1 MLRKAVLLFAIA
13 VAGWCRLSAYD
24 PIDTVWTI
32 QREYSFSYYDVSP
45 DDRYVVAVLP
55 GSNGHYYGPLL
66 YDAESGS
73 FIREMEGWKSELYT
87 GLLFSP
93 DSRYVITSGIGHR
106 GIAVFD
112 TESGQFIREINNS
125 GDVLSIGNYSFSPTG
140 DTLLYLRTKY
150 KTSEWDN
157 NHSIMFVDFETGDSL
172 FERSVFFEE
181 GYLPEKITYSP
192 RGDQVLYQFEYADYF
207 YIDYLNTNTRTKYT
221 IDCLGM
227 YIGSVNYSPDGSKII
242 ISGEH
247 GLIEIINSSDRSLIK
262 SLYMLGDSSEHYY
275 CGDAILMNRNDYMVY
290 YYQHSIDL
298 DIIGYG
304 TYIFNYTD
312 SSAFKYY
319 KFSGLNLKVSSDDQY
334 IYNNSRRM
342 IKIRIDWTPQS
353 YYDPGAGKGEKS
365 KTVVKPNP
373 VSGKAALSLSN
384 LAPEACEI
392 ELYDTQGRLVRKLF
406 SGTPEGETMD
416 LEFDTGGLTAGSYL
430 CTIVLK
436 SGKKTVKFIIEE

>member
-1 MLRKAVLLFAIA
+1 MLRKAVLILLLII
-13 VAGWCRLSAYD
+13 AGWCRLSAYD

-32 QREYSFSYYDVSP
+32 QRANSFSYYDVSP

-55 GSNGHYYGPLL
+55 GSNGDCFSPLL
-66 YDAESGS
+66 FDAESGA
-73 FIREMEGWKSELYT
+73 FIREMEGWTAESYGKV
-87 GLLFSP
+87 LFSP
-93 DSRYVITSGIGHR
+93 DSRYVLTTGQGHR

-207 YIDYLNTNTRTKYT
+207 YIDYLNPKSRMKYT

-227 YIGSVNYSPDGSKII
+227 NIGSVNYSPDGSKII
-242 ISGEH
+242 ICGEH
-247 GLIEIINSSDRSLIK
+247 GLIEIINSSNGGVIK
-262 SLYMLGDSSEHYY
+262 RLYMLGDSVNYY
-275 CGDAILMNRNDYMVY
+275 LCNAMLMNRNDYMIY
-290 YYQHSIDL
+290 YYQHGIDQ
-298 DIIGYG
+298 G

-319 KFSGLNLKVSSDDQY
+319 EFSGFHLIVSSDDQY
-334 IYNNSRRM
+334 IYKM
-342 IKIRIDWTPQS
+342 YDEKINKFRIDWTQQS

-373 VSGKAALSLSN
+373 ISGKAALSLTN
-384 LAPEACEI
+384 LMPEACEI

-430 CTIVLK
+430 CTIVSK
-436 SGKKTVKFIIEE
+436 SGTRTVKFVVEE